1 MIVTDIAH
9 LGEQAAL
16 TPALRKA
23 LDFLRRVEGQTLAD
37 GRIEID
43 GNNVYAIAQS
53 YQTIEDGEWAFEG
66 HRKYLD
72 VQYVVTGEEIIG
84 WADAACVAITVP
96 YDPAKDAWLGTVPAE
111 QVTPVRLRAGQL
123 AVLYPEDAHAPKRA
137 AGQPRP
143 VKKIVVKVT
152 TEQ

>member
-1 MIVTDIAH
+1 MIVTDIGH

-23 LDFLRRVEGQTLAD
+23 LDFLRQVEGQTLAD

-43 GNNVYAIAQS
+43 GDNVYAIAQS
-53 YQTIEDGEWAFEG
+53 YQTLEGGVWAFEG

-72 VQYVVTGEEIIG
+72 VQYVAGGEEIIG
-84 WADAACVAITVP
+84 WADAACVAITMP
-96 YDPAKDAWLGTVPAE
+96 YDPSKDAWLGTVPAE
-111 QVTPVRLRAGQL
+111 QITPVRLRAGQL

-137 AGQPRP
+137 AGLPQP
-143 VKKIVVKVT
+143 VNKIVVKVI